1 MNMATKGQIYMMI
14 AAMIILALSTLA
26 SIGIYTSL
34 PVEKEQSTI
43 NSISSASHNIN
54 NELIYLMKDD
64 PRNLTR
70 INDFINFTIEFG
82 KEKNL
87 NISVGV
93 NSSW

>member
-1 MNMATKGQIYMMI
+1 MATKGQIYMMI
-14 AAMIILALSTLA
+14 AGIIILALSTLA
-26 SIGIYTSL
+26 SIGLYTSL
-34 PVEKEQSTI
+34 PIEKEQSTI

-64 PRNLTR
+64 PGDTSV

-87 NISVGV
+87 NISIEVD
-93 NSSW
+93 SS